1 MKRQD
6 YLSQDIF
13 SLPFVTLENHHLLP
27 SQSGIYFLRSANQ
40 IWYIGLSQDINAR
53 WYSHNILDK
62 VENTKEQLFISWII
76 YSGNLLHLERK
87 FIDKYRPYL
96 NIVDN
101 PGVENRRL
109 VNILISNTD
118 DEIDVNVNSTSKK
131 SPRKQIRITL
141 QPELQPDADAL
152 CKAYGLR
159 DYSQLL
165 AFLIRTNGT
174 KLLSLTEKN

>member
-1 MKRQD
+1 MKPINH
-6 YLSQDIF
+6 LSQDIF

-40 IWYIGLSQDINAR
+40 IWYIGMSKDINSR
-53 WYSHNILDK
+53 WYSHDVLKK
-62 VENTKEQLFISWII
+62 VGNTKKQLFISWLI
-76 YSGNLLHLERK
+76 YEGNLLRLERK

-101 PGVENRRL
+101 PDIENKRF
-109 VNILISNTD
+109 VNISINNTD
-118 DEIDVNVNSTSKK
+118 EVDVEINSTPKK
-131 SPRKQIRITL
+131 SGRKQIRITL
-141 QPELQPDADAL
+141 QPELKPDADAL

-174 KLLSLTEKN
+174 KLLTLTEKN